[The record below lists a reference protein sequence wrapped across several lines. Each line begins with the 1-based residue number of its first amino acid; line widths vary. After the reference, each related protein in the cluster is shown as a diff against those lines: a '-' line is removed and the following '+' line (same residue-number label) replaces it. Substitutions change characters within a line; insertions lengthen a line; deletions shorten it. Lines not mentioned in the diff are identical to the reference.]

1 MSITDEIVEYVSKL
15 SKPKSE
21 PKEKQKTDM
30 LNYIEIINM
39 LDNKEVEATSKIHPL
54 KNVFKEDKIKYSLS
68 RKDILSNAH
77 DITDDCYN
85 ISGTLE

>member
-15 SKPKSE
+15 SKIEAE

-39 LDNKEVEATSKIHPL
+39 LDNKEVEATSKIVPL

-68 RKDILSNAH
+68 RKDILSSAY
-77 DITDDCYN
+77 DITHDCYEV
-85 ISGTLE
+85 SGTLD